1 MTESGPP
8 AAEAHLPIF
17 TYGTLRGGESAED
30 VIARDVARRVPG
42 RARGRLLPL
51 GAPYPAAVFPPDA
64 SSYVDGELVWLKP
77 YVYAEALDRIDQYE
91 NVPFLFRRIEVTVE
105 AEGKEIRAWA
115 YTYTHASHD
124 IRLQQE

>member
-1 MTESGPP
+1 MTDRDPP
-8 AAEAHLPIF
+8 AAEPQLPVF
-17 TYGTLRGGESAED
+17 TYGALRSGESAED
-30 VIARDVARRVPG
+30 VMARDVGRRVPA
-42 RARGRLLPL
+42 RAHGRLLAI

-77 YVYAEALDRIDQYE
+77 HAYTQALDRIDQYE

-115 YTYTHASHD
+115 YTYTHGSHD
-124 IRLQQE
+124 IRPQQE